1 MKNNKNLYIL
11 AGVFVLLVVIAY
23 LLTAERGQRTT
34 TFKLDEKILQI
45 DSAAIDKLEIEKN
58 GKKIVLQ
65 KTGGNWTITT
75 PVSYPAVNQFVN
87 NALSTLKNY
96 KITSKVSSN
105 PSNKDKFGFNDTNV
119 TKLTVYQNG
128 SSVGQM
134 LIGNAGPGNAQSYI
148 KTTEGNDILLADEFV
163 WNYIVK
169 NDLTEWRDKLIV
181 SISKG
186 MIKQIDFVSKDENYS
201 AKYDTTGKFY
211 IGKDTVSAASLDGVM
226 NLLQNYSTQNFKDT
240 VLADDRT
247 PDYLVRV
254 TANNVIEFKFYK
266 YSDTEAVKK
275 YLLKVSG
282 NNQIFEI
289 DENYVKQLYK
299 TKKELLG
306 KS

>member
-1 MKNNKNLYIL
+1 MKNKKNLYIL
-11 AGVFVLLVVIAY
+11 AGVFVLLVIIAY
-23 LLTAERGQRTT
+23 FLTAERGQRTT

-45 DSAAIDKLEIEKN
+45 DSAAVDKLEIEKN

-75 PVSYPAVNQFVN
+75 PVNYPAINQFVN
-87 NALSTLKNY
+87 NALFTLKNY

-105 PSNKDKFGFNDTNV
+105 PSNKDKFGFNDTNI

-148 KTTEGNDILLADEFV
+148 KTTEGNDIFLADEFV

-169 NDLTEWRDKLIV
+169 NDLSEWRDKLIV
-181 SISKG
+181 SIPKG
-186 MIKQIDFVSKDENYS
+186 LIKQIDFISKDENFS
-201 AKYDTTGKFY
+201 VKSDSTGKFF
-211 IGKDTVSAASLDGVM
+211 IGKDTVSSSVMDGLM
-226 NLLQNYSTQNFKDT
+226 NLLQNYNTQYFKDT

-247 PDYLVRV
+247 PDYFVRV
-254 TANNVIEFKFYK
+254 TANNSTEFKYYK
-266 YSDTEAVKK
+266 YLDTEAVKK

-282 NNQIFEI
+282 NNQIFDV
-289 DENYVKQLYK
+289 DENYVKQLFK
-299 TKKELLG
+299 TRKELLG